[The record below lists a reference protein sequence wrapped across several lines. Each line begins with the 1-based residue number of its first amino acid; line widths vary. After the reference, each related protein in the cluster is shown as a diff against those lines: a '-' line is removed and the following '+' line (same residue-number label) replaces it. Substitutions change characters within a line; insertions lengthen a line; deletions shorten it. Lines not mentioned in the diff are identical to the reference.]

1 MGLIDFIKNVG
12 HKLDVGAHNQQN
24 QQHQPAPQGQPQ
36 ASQGP
41 TQQQLQDLNDRKK
54 ETALTNLVNQMGF
67 KAQNLLI
74 DVKGERVTVKGTVN
88 SQEEKEKIV
97 LLLGNTEGIG
107 SVDDQLQVAN
117 PQAQAAPPAQY
128 YDVKSGDS
136 LSKIAKQLYGDA
148 NKYNLIFE
156 ANRPMLKDPDEI
168 YPGQKLRI
176 PAMATAHA

>member
-12 HKLDVGAHNQQN
+12 HKLDAGAH
-24 QQHQPAPQGQPQ
+24 HQPAAQ
-36 ASQGP
+36 ASQTAQGP
-41 TQQQLQDLNDRKK
+41 TQQQVQDLNDRKR
-54 ETALTNLVNQMGF
+54 ESALTNLVGQMGF

-74 DVKGERVTVKGTVN
+74 NVQGERVTVKGTVD

-107 SVDDQLQVAN
+107 SVDDQLQLAN
-117 PQAQAAPPAQY
+117 SQPQAAPPAQY

-136 LSKIAKQLYGDA
+136 LSKIAKQVYGDA
-148 NKYNLIFE
+148 NKYNALFE
-156 ANRPMLKDPDEI
+156 ANRPMLKDADEI

-176 PAMATAHA
+176 PAMATVQA